1 MRMVAE
7 SAHGDQTRD
16 THQINDVRYQLIE
29 RRGNGGAD
37 SIRMEGTQGA
47 LMGSTYSTCPPD
59 DRHWEL
65 RAARIDIDTDS
76 GFGTARNATIRV
88 GKVPVLYVPWFKFPI
103 DDRRVTG
110 LLYPNIGQ
118 SSRNGFDWRQ
128 PIYIN
133 LAPNYD
139 MTLEPRL
146 MTKRGLMLNT
156 EGSDEPTS
164 ELQSLMRNTYDVF
177 CLK

>member
-16 THQINDVRYQLIE
+16 THEIDDVRYQLIE

-103 DDRRVTG
+103 DDR
-110 LLYPNIGQ
+110 
-118 SSRNGFDWRQ
+118 S
-128 PIYIN
+128 
-133 LAPNYD
+133 
-139 MTLEPRL
+139 E
-146 MTKRGLMLNT
+146 
-156 EGSDEPTS
+156 EHTS
-164 ELQSLMRNTYDVF
+164 ELQSLMRISYAV
-177 CLK
+177 

>member
-1 MRMVAE
+1 MRKVAE
-7 SAHGDQTRD
+7 STNGDQTRD
-16 THQINDVRYQLIE
+16 PHQINDVRYQLIE

-110 LLYPNIGQ
+110 LDRKSTRLN
-118 SSRNGFDWRQ
+118 SSHYCASRMPSSAGKKK
-128 PIYIN
+128 
-133 LAPNYD
+133 
-139 MTLEPRL
+139 
-146 MTKRGLMLNT
+146 KR
-156 EGSDEPTS
+156 S
-164 ELQSLMRNTYDVF
+164 
-177 CLK
+177 K

>member
-1 MRMVAE
+1 MRISDWSSDVCSSDLNSTYTADGNVRYQDSSMRMVAE

-76 GFGTARNATIRV
+76 GFGPERNATIRV

-110 LLYPNIGQ
+110 LPYPNTRQ
-118 SSRNGFDWRQ
+118 SHSNGFDLVH
-128 PIYIN
+128 P
-133 LAPNYD
+133 L
-139 MTLEPRL
+139 
-146 MTKRGLMLNT
+146 
-156 EGSDEPTS
+156 PTTHPPH
-164 ELQSLMRNTYDVF
+164 NPPPP
-177 CLK
+177 